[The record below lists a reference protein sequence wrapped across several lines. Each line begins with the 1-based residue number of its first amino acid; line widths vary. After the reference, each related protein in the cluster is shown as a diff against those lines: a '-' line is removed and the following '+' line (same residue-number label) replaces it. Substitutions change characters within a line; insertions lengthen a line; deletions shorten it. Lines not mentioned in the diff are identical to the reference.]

1 MLLVVHM
8 LPLCAIRLRQS
19 CFLPK
24 TRSGRGRGAAVGLVG
39 EVVIQALELEK
50 WEREVILEV
59 EHGEGSSRS
68 AAG

>member
-1 MLLVVHM
+1 MLFVSANLV
-8 LPLCAIRLRQS
+8 
-19 CFLPK
+19 FFPK
-24 TRSGRGRGAAVGLVG
+24 LGRGGAAVGLVG

-59 EHGEGSSRS
+59 DHGEGTSRS